1 MTNCLQPATRARMK
15 SASLIRVKPLRQQGL
30 TLVELMVAMAISLL
44 ITLAAVAALIVS
56 RQGFTALDA
65 SSQLRDNGRFA
76 ADLLQRLGGAGRL
89 PECRL
94 CDGRGASL
102 WQARQ
107 SYR

>member
-76 ADLLQRLGGAGRL
+76 ADLLQRLGGTGPDVKVRGIL
-89 PECRL
+89 LFTCRR
-94 CDGRGASL
+94 CHPG
-102 WQARQ
+102 
-107 SYR
+107 

>member
-56 RQGFTALDA
+56 AKGSPRLMLARNCATTVALPLICCSAWGGRQAT
-65 SSQLRDNGRFA
+65 
-76 ADLLQRLGGAGRL
+76 
-89 PECRL
+89 
-94 CDGRGASL
+94 
-102 WQARQ
+102 
-107 SYR
+107 